1 MMRVVLLAA
10 ACLAGGLTQ
19 ARAADP
25 ATVAR
30 GEYLARMA
38 DCEACHVSQGN
49 DANPAALS
57 GGRSFRTPFGTI
69 HATNITPDADHGA
82 GAYTDDEW
90 VAAMQRG
97 IGRGGKHLYPAMPY
111 TNYTLMS
118 REDALAIKAYIMT
131 TPASP
136 AATPANDMR
145 FPFNVRF
152 LMVFW
157 NLLYNPA
164 HRWSADPSHDA
175 AWNRGAY
182 LAEALGH
189 CQQCHTPRNFLQGL
203 KSGRAYAGA
212 IQQGWNAYNI
222 TGDTGSGIGGW
233 SEQDL
238 AAYLATGHADG
249 HGVAAGPM
257 AEAVSYSLRHLTAED
272 ATALAHYL
280 KAVPAIHTE
289 AAAPASHVAEDE
301 LGAHI
306 YAGACASCH
315 RMDGTGAVSPY
326 AALAGDPTAA
336 DPAGTNL
343 LQVVLHGGK
352 LVAPSGVQAM
362 PAFARGYTD
371 IELAAVANYTIA
383 HFGQQPGRISPET
396 VGKVRSGA

>member
-1 MMRVVLLAA
+1 MAAALLACGATAEA
-10 ACLAGGLTQ
+10 ATDTHA
-19 ARAADP
+19 
-25 ATVAR
+25 VAR
-30 GEYLARMA
+30 GEYLTRLA
-38 DCEACHVSQGN
+38 DCAACHVGEGG
-49 DANPAALS
+49 ALS
-57 GGRSFRTPFGTI
+57 GGRAFRTPFGTI
-69 HATNITPDADHGA
+69 HASNITPDPNHGV
-82 GAYTDDEW
+82 GSYSDDEW

-131 TPASP
+131 LPASP
-136 AATPANDMR
+136 QETPANDMR

-157 NLLYNPA
+157 NLLYNPD
-164 HRWSADPSHDA
+164 HRFAPDGARDA

-189 CQQCHTPRNFLQGL
+189 CQQCHTPRNVLQGL
-203 KSGRAYAGA
+203 KSGQAYAGA

-222 TGDTGSGIGGW
+222 TADPQSGIGGW

-238 AAYLATGHADG
+238 ADYLARGHAEG

-257 AEAVSYSLRHLTAED
+257 AEAVSYSLRYLKADD
-272 ATALAHYL
+272 ARALAHYL
-280 KAVPAIHTE
+280 KAVPPIHTPV
-289 AAAPASHVAEDE
+289 AAPDSHVAEDA
-301 LGAHI
+301 LGAHV
-306 YAGACASCH
+306 YEGACASCH
-315 RMDGTGAVSPY
+315 RTNGSGTQSSY

-352 LVAPSGVQAM
+352 LSTDDGAFAM
-362 PAFARGYTD
+362 PGFAAGYTD
-371 IELAAVANYTIA
+371 AELAAVTNYTIGQ
-383 HFGQQPGRISPET
+383 FGQHAGQVSTQAVAKTRA
-396 VGKVRSGA
+396 SGL